1 MEFKIRDDINVRNR
15 SLITKQYKDYKKN
28 DLAKFVAFYLDLI
41 LSLKESKIGVRFGL
55 LTLPSVA
62 FMLALH
68 KSGIE
73 YTLLYHNGDHNFDV
87 ENEQFD
93 KIFLVGTFGDSISLA
108 VNKLVVRNPETFI
121 LTDTIRFEISA
132 LSYHRSDDLVF
143 NFDKDKKTYVVIN
156 KQSELLYPT
165 EKIEGNSISAAM
177 DNYFHDDDYC
187 VLTRPFSHFGVATLS
202 IYPAFFKVKNIT
214 LCPTFKDWRE
224 EYHNA
229 THVHI
234 DLKMMS
240 GNCQLPKK
248 LRMLTSGGY
257 NFNSECLQY
266 VTSRSEIENIVD
278 CFGTIYCPPP
288 LAIKK
293 LVSTDERLPFK
304 WVHKFIKPSL
314 VNDKLAFTTV
324 DGDIFNDMRT
334 SSNGKITTTDVV
346 FLDGDDFYFIGS
358 SERFVRMNHIRY
370 PAEIFVKMFKDQTGI
385 SDVGVHYE
393 TIDNIEN
400 PVIIISNAKDFETAY
415 KFVEEFQVESKLK
428 LNEQ

>member
-1 MEFKIRDDINVRNR
+1 MEFKIRDDINIRNR
-15 SLITKQYKDYKKN
+15 SLIDKKYKDYKKN
-28 DLAKFVAFYLDLI
+28 DLAKLVAFYLDLI
-41 LSLKESKIGVRFGL
+41 LSIKENKIGVRFGL

-68 KSGIE
+68 KSGKE

-93 KIFLVGTFGDSISLA
+93 KIFLVGTFGGGPSLI
-108 VNKLVVRNPETFI
+108 VNKLIDNNPETFI
-121 LTDTIRFEISA
+121 STDTVEFEVSA
-132 LSYHRSDDLVF
+132 FSYHRSDDLVF

-156 KQSELLYPT
+156 KQLELLYPT

-177 DNYFHDDDYC
+177 DNYFHEDDYC

-202 IYPAFFKVKNIT
+202 IYPAFFKAKNIT
-214 LCPTFKDWRE
+214 LCPTFTDWRE

-234 DLKMMS
+234 DLQMMS

-266 VTSRSEIENIVD
+266 VTSRSDIENIVD

-288 LAIKK
+288 LAIKR
-293 LVSTDERLPFK
+293 LVSNYQNLPFK
-304 WVHKFIKPSL
+304 WIHEFVKPNL

-324 DGDIFNDMRT
+324 DGDIFTDMRT
-334 SSNGKITTTDVV
+334 SENGKITTSDVV
-346 FLDGDDFYFIGS
+346 VLEGTDFYFVGS
-358 SERFVRMNHIRY
+358 AEKFVRMNHIRY
-370 PAEIFVKMFKDQTGI
+370 PVHLFENLFKMRTNINI
-385 SDVGVHYE
+385 SVQYE
-393 TIDNIEN
+393 NIDNIEN
-400 PVIIISNAKDFETAY
+400 PVIIISDIKDFATAY
-415 KFVEEFQVESKLK
+415 KFVDEFQVESKLK
-428 LNEQ
+428 LSEQ